1 MGVLRNDRP
10 PTVVGGS
17 RSCWGAA
24 VRKGNFGAVRSFFGK
39 LGLKKRRHQ
48 KAVSAVA
55 VTVAGGV
62 LVAGAILYPGFKT
75 TEVDLND
82 GGVWVVSK
90 TKNAVGRLNYPSRV
104 LDGAVTPA
112 STTFDVLQHDGNVF
126 VDDETGST
134 INQVSAANLKLGG
147 DKQLPSSS
155 QVSYGTTVLSVT
167 DPARG
172 KVWALSPSTVN
183 GFDEEGTEPV
193 LTGSQGVV
201 SAVGHDN
208 RIYTADPGKG
218 EITVTTVDATGERTA
233 SEVTKVDELKGAGD
247 LQISVVGDKPVV
259 LDAGAGNLFLPG
271 GRRLQLQDAREAKLQ
286 QSSEDSGFVAIATRK
301 SLLKQPLDGSTAAT
315 VDADGEGIPAA
326 PVQVSKCVHSAWAGA
341 NKYVRDCDNDADD
354 KKNDVPKASASPSY
368 VFRVNRDLVVLNDVN
383 SGSVWMVNQNMQL
396 VNNWDD
402 VVPPKNQS
410 DDQDQES
417 ADNNTINVLPDRT
430 KPNRAPETKPDEYGV
445 RPGRTTILSVL
456 DNDSDPDGDVLTA
469 AVGANG
475 PKAGAL
481 ENIYGG
487 SAFQIRVP
495 ADAKPGT
502 ESFDYNAADGRGLS
516 AGGRVTL
523 NVVAP
528 EDNKPPFFK
537 RAEPT
542 TMLVE
547 QGKSVSQN
555 ILTDWMDPDGDDLV
569 LLDAKA
575 DNEQDQVKVRRD
587 GLLTYQDSGA
597 AAGKKNVTVT
607 VWDGRATTTGRV
619 VVNVQPPGALAP
631 VVNADHVTAVV
642 GQDLVI
648 SPLKNDVDPNGGALR
663 VAHVEAAGQAELGPV
678 TDGGTFTFRSN
689 TPGPV
694 YLTYIASNGPQSS
707 QGLIRVDVESGKDA
721 GAPVAV
727 HDVALLPVGGS
738 VLVDPLANDSDPS
751 GGVLVL
757 QNVTVPPGSSASVS
771 VIDHSV
777 LRVTDVLGAT
787 EPFTFSYTMSNG
799 RGSATGTVGVVP
811 VPAPAV
817 VEAPQPK
824 PDEVNVRVNDVV
836 TIPVLDNDTHPQGE
850 ELSVDPELAQT
861 IADEDGT
868 AFISENTLRFIAG
881 PTPKTVRAIY
891 NAVDPQGQ
899 KSAAAVTIHI
909 LPLEGAQ
916 NSRPQPQNLTARVVA
931 GGSVRI
937 PVPLDGIDPDGDSV
951 QLTGIDSTPTMG
963 TATAGSNFIDFVA
976 AGDGAG
982 TDTFRYK
989 VIDRQGAVNTGTV
1002 TVGVAPRGDDNQKP
1016 APVDDEVK
1024 VRPGRQIAVD
1034 ATANDSD
1041 PDGDLIRILSDSIE
1055 ADAGLDAHVS
1065 KTSGRILVTAPATE
1079 GTVNVRYAV
1088 ADDRDAVGQ
1097 ATIRVIV
1104 DNDIPLQAPIA
1115 RDDRVTSAQTLGK
1128 TAVDVPVLKN
1138 DEDPDGVGEN
1148 LRISTGLETA
1158 RPGTDGNV
1166 VVDLTEQ
1173 PQLVPY
1179 TVEDVDG
1186 QKSTAIIWVPGLGQ
1200 QVPTLAKDD
1209 VVELVSGQSVTVDL
1223 REWVK
1228 VRDGRSPRLT
1238 QADRIKLIGAD
1249 GSDPIA
1255 NGGTAVKYTAGAE
1268 YVGPGSISFEVTDG
1282 TGPDDPNGLKST
1294 LSIRTKVLPDPNKNN
1309 PPTLLGSEVE
1319 VPKGDSAS
1327 LDLEKLTS
1335 DPDADDVRN
1344 MKYELVGAASGG
1356 FRVSIDGKT
1365 LKVSADDSVQIG
1377 QGSTV
1382 QVKAKDPRGLE
1393 AVGNYKLSLSASTRP
1408 KPVANDDV
1416 EPEAQSGKPVT
1427 INVLAND
1434 SNPFPDTPL
1443 KIVAAQTET
1452 GSGNTEV
1459 NGDSI
1464 TVTPAPGFTGTLVTS
1479 YTVADKTGEKSRYA
1493 TARVRLTVK
1502 DKPVAPTTPLAQSVG
1517 DQTALLTWT
1526 APADRGS
1533 PITKYTVY
1541 GEGGFKQDCPANTC
1555 TLTGLTNNVKYH
1567 FAVTATNAIGES
1579 DRSPASAE
1587 VRPDVK
1593 PDTPVAPTLKFGD
1606 KQLSVAWVPPAS
1618 KGSPIKSYD
1627 LEISPAPAGQNPQIQ
1642 NLTGASYT
1650 WSGLTNGVAYKV
1662 RVLARNDAKDPSEW
1676 SPYSAAETPAG
1687 VPATPAAPSVSGAGS
1702 VGTQSQLKVSWVAPN
1717 NNGDPISAYTLTTYR
1732 GGAVVGSQTV
1742 GATSQNVT
1750 VDNAEAN
1757 YTFTV
1762 SAKNKAGVSGV
1773 SQQSAPIRAAG
1784 KPGMVDAPTASLVET
1799 NADGGKIRV
1808 AFNPLTAA
1816 GRNGATAAEISYRY
1830 RLTSGAGTG
1839 AIPAGGGVV
1848 PAPNGTD
1855 TGVVVW
1861 AVSSQN
1867 ATPGDASPSSN
1878 VVNPYGLAFAPTV
1891 SGSKS
1896 SGTGDKTVSWTWNQ
1910 PNGNGR
1916 PVTGYQ
1922 YSLDGGGWVGT
1933 NERSFSKSVGYSETH
1948 TLRVRAISGGQEGRI
1963 GSDTSR
1969 SGAEPPPPQ
1978 PTSWTVTATPVRSCT
1993 EPRKG
1998 TDSFRAGNPS
2008 SCVGEGKWL
2017 NAGASGE
2024 SDRYQVWYKTSNNPS
2039 GIWYHLTSG
2048 MAAGN
2053 WIRCDTTNIGCN
2065 PPNGMPNR

>member
-1 MGVLRNDRP
+1 MGVLRNARLP
-10 PTVVGGS
+10 ACVGWPG
-17 RSCWGAA
+17 RRWGAA
-24 VRKGNFGAVRSFFGK
+24 VYQGNFGAVRNFFGK
-39 LGLKKRRHQ
+39 MRLTRRQNKKFI
-48 KAVSAVA
+48 
-55 VTVAGGV
+55 AGTAATA
-62 LVAGAILYPGFKT
+62 AGALLITGAVLYPGFKT

-112 STTFDVLQHDGNVF
+112 TTTFDVLQHDGNVF
-126 VDDETGST
+126 VDDESGST

-155 QVSYGTTVLSVT
+155 QVSYGSTVLSVT

-193 LTGSQGVV
+193 LTGEQGLV
-201 SAVGHDN
+201 SAVGADN

-218 EITVTTVDATGERTA
+218 EITVTAVDANGERTD
-233 SEVTKVDELKGAGD
+233 SQVTKIDELKGAGD
-247 LQISVVGDKPVV
+247 LQIAVVGDRPVV
-259 LDAGAGNLFLPG
+259 LDAGSGNLFLPG
-271 GRRLQLQDAREAKLQ
+271 GRKLQLQDAREAKLQ
-286 QSSEDSGFVAIATRK
+286 QSGEDSSFVAIATRK
-301 SLLKQPLDGSTAAT
+301 ALLKQPLDGATAAT
-315 VDADGEGIPAA
+315 VNADGEGVPAA
-326 PVQVSKCVHSAWAGA
+326 PVQVSKCVHAAWSGA
-341 NKYVRDCDNDADD
+341 NKYVRDCENDADD

-383 SGSVWMVNQNMQL
+383 SGSVWLVNQNMQL

-430 KPNRAPETKPDEYGV
+430 KPNRAPETKPDEFGV

-475 PKAGAL
+475 PKSGAL

-487 SAFQIRVP
+487 SAFQLKVP

-502 ESFDYNAADGRGLS
+502 ETFDYNASDGRGLS
-516 AGGRVTL
+516 AGGQVTL
-523 NVVAP
+523 RVVAP

-537 RAEPT
+537 RGEPT

-569 LLDAKA
+569 LLDAKT
-575 DNEQDQVKVRRD
+575 DNDQDQVKVRRD

-597 AAGKKNVTVT
+597 APGKKNVTIT
-607 VWDGRATTTGRV
+607 VWDGRATTTGRI

-648 SPLKNDVDPNGGALR
+648 APLKNDVDPNGGALR
-663 VAHVEAAGQAELGPV
+663 VAHVEAAGPAELGPV
-678 TDGGTFTFRSN
+678 TDGGTFTFRST

-707 QGLIRVDVESGKDA
+707 QGLIRVDVESGKDS

-757 QNVTVPPGSSASVS
+757 QSVTVPDGSSASVS

-777 LRVTDVLGAT
+777 LRVTDVLGAK
-787 EPFTFSYTMSNG
+787 EPFVFSYTMSNG
-799 RGSATGTVGVVP
+799 RASATGTVGVVP

-850 ELSVDPELAQT
+850 ELSVDPVLAQT
-861 IADEDGT
+861 IPEEDGK
-868 AFISENTLRFIAG
+868 AFISEKTLRFIAG

-963 TATAGSNFIDFVA
+963 TATAGSSFIDFVA

-1002 TVGVAPRGDDNQKP
+1002 TVGVAPRGEDNQKP
-1016 APVDDEVK
+1016 APVDDEVR

-1034 ATANDSD
+1034 ATANDTD
-1041 PDGDLIRILSDSIE
+1041 PDGDIIRILTDSIE
-1055 ADAGLDAHVS
+1055 ADAGLEAQVS
-1065 KTSGRILVTAPATE
+1065 KTSGRVLVTAPAAE
-1079 GTVNVRYAV
+1079 GTVNVRYSV

-1097 ATIRVIV
+1097 ASIRVIV
-1104 DNDIPLQAPIA
+1104 KNDIPLQAPIA

-1148 LRISTGLETA
+1148 LKVTTGLETA
-1158 RPGTDGNV
+1158 RPGSEGNV

-1186 QKSTAIIWVPGLGQ
+1186 QKSTAIIWVPGIGQ
-1200 QVPTLAKDD
+1200 QVPTLAKDE
-1209 VVELVSGQSVTVDL
+1209 VVELVSGQSVTVNL
-1223 REWVK
+1223 AEWVK
-1228 VRDGRSPRLT
+1228 VRDGKSPRLT

-1249 GSDPIA
+1249 GSDPVA
-1255 NGGTAVKYTAGAE
+1255 GNGTAIKYTAGAE

-1282 TGPDDPNGLKST
+1282 SGPDDPNGLKST

-1309 PPTLLGSEVE
+1309 PPVLLGSDVD

-1327 LDLEKLTS
+1327 LDLEKLAS
-1335 DPDADDVRN
+1335 DPDSEDVQN
-1344 MKYELVGAASGG
+1344 MKYELVGAPPGG
-1356 FRVSIDGKT
+1356 FKVNVDGKT

-1377 QGSTV
+1377 QGGTV

-1393 AVGNYKLSLSASTRP
+1393 AIATYKLRLTASNRP

-1427 INVLAND
+1427 VNALAND

-1443 KIVAAQTET
+1443 KIVSAVTET
-1452 GSGNTEV
+1452 GQGTAEAGGGNV
-1459 NGDSI
+1459 
-1464 TVTPAPGFTGTLVTS
+1464 TVTPAGGFTGTMVVA
-1479 YTVADKTGEKSRYA
+1479 YTVQDKTGELSRYA
-1493 TARVRLTVK
+1493 TGRIRLTVK
-1502 DKPVAPTTPLAQSVG
+1502 DKPAAPTTPLAQSVG
-1517 DQTALLTWT
+1517 DQTALLTWN

-1541 GEGGFKQDCPANTC
+1541 GENGFKQDCPANTC

-1567 FAVTATNAIGES
+1567 FAVTATNAINES
-1579 DRSPASAE
+1579 ERSPVSAE

-1606 KQLSVAWVPPAS
+1606 KQLSVAWIAPGS

-1642 NLTGASYT
+1642 NLTGNSHVWT
-1650 WSGLTNGVAYKV
+1650 GLTNGVAYKV
-1662 RVLARNDAKDPSEW
+1662 RVLARNDAKEPSEW

-1687 VPATPAAPSVSGAGS
+1687 VPATPAAPSVAGAKPLGN
-1702 VGTQSQLKVSWVAPN
+1702 QSQLQVTWAAPN
-1717 NNGDPISAYTLTTYR
+1717 NNGDAVSAYTLTTYR
-1732 GGAVVGSQTV
+1732 GGAVVATQSV

-1750 VDNAEAN
+1750 VANAEAD

-1762 SAKNKAGVSGV
+1762 SATNKAGVSGV
-1773 SQQSAPIRAAG
+1773 SQQSAAIRAAG
-1784 KPGMVDAPTASLVET
+1784 KPGTVGSGSVTATGTSGQLT
-1799 NADGGKIRV
+1799 V
-1808 AFNPLTAA
+1808 AFTPLTAA
-1816 GRNGATAAEISYRY
+1816 ERNGSQDNEITYRWQTAYGSGPIGRGGGSIGGQPNGTNVVVNIIATSVKNGMAGDAKAIGTGNPYGPPNAPNVSGGKSAKGDGQVHWTWNNPAMNGRPLDHYEVSLDNGGWTSVGKANSYDAPGGGWDKTRQLKV
-1830 RLTSGAGTG
+1830 RAVTVVAGPGSGNVNATSGA
-1839 AIPAGGGVV
+1839 
-1848 PAPNGTD
+1848 D
-1855 TGVVVW
+1855 
-1861 AVSSQN
+1861 
-1867 ATPGDASPSSN
+1867 
-1878 VVNPYGLAFAPTV
+1878 PT
-1891 SGSKS
+1891 
-1896 SGTGDKTVSWTWNQ
+1896 
-1910 PNGNGR
+1910 
-1916 PVTGYQ
+1916 
-1922 YSLDGGGWVGT
+1922 
-1933 NERSFSKSVGYSETH
+1933 
-1948 TLRVRAISGGQEGRI
+1948 
-1963 GSDTSR
+1963 
-1969 SGAEPPPPQ
+1969 PPPPPSTTIQAHNNTCPGKPGQ
-1978 PTSWTVTATPVRSCT
+1978 PDT
-1993 EPRKG
+1993 
-1998 TDSFRAGNPS
+1998 F
-2008 SCVGEGKWL
+2008 
-2017 NAGASGE
+2017 
-2024 SDRYQVWYKTSNNPS
+2024 NPS
-2039 GIWYHLTSG
+2039 GPSCGVGWVSRSEGRLKIDCTKNIYNNGTPWYRVTEGSHPGWFVKS
-2048 MAAGN
+2048 
-2053 WIRCDTTNIGCN
+2053 TTVDIYGSRPGGC
-2065 PPNGMPNR
+2065 